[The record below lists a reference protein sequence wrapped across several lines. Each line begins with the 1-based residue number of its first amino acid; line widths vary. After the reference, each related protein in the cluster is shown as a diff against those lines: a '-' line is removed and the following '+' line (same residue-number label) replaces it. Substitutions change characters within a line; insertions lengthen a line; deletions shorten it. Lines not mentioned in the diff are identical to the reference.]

1 MIIRPALPPDAT
13 LIERINDTTER
24 ARITGITG
32 TLPIEVTLGTS
43 EATRAPLAA

>member
-13 LIERINDTTER
+13 LIERVNETTER
-24 ARITGITG
+24 VRIVQKTG

-43 EATRAPLAA
+43 EATSAPHAA